1 MKGLPMAT
9 AKPTS
14 TAKKAPAEKIVE
26 PEVATAEVVEEVA
39 VEAIEEP
46 TVAPEPVVETV
57 PVEEAP
63 IEVVEEPVEALEA
76 PVEAASDKPVPFVG
90 DLRLFHGAQYGQRL
104 TSRVV

>member
-1 MKGLPMAT
+1 MAT

-63 IEVVEEPVEALEA
+63 VEVVEEPVEALEA
-76 PVEAASDKPVPFVG
+76 LLEASNVPTIPTLGFIGDK
-90 DLRLFHGAQYGQRL
+90 RLFHGAQYGQRL